1 MPVGIRT
8 HVAAVQIQIL
18 VQGQAPVGRRWMRRI
33 LRRPVFVLSYTS
45 VEENIGLCPTDLLG

>member
-18 VQGQAPVGRRWMRRI
+18 VQGQGPVGWRWRI
-33 LRRPVFVLSYTS
+33 LRRPVFVLSYSS